1 MIMTEEPK
9 TVLLDPSINV
19 KNMIEESIT
28 RLDDLRKVEVRR
40 IDEKI
45 DANDAKYQIQFVDS
59 KEAVLAALVA
69 TKEAINKADV
79 ANEKRFDSV
88 NEFRNTLADQQTK
101 LLTRTEYES
110 AHKALAEKIDGV
122 TDRINR
128 TEGASGV
135 YVTQSDLNSA
145 LNKLQTNIETTLQ
158 PVVAFMNSQTGK
170 TNGLVQQWV
179 YVVGFF
185 GIISTIITLVIF
197 LTGHFK

>member
-1 MIMTEEPK
+1 MIMIEEPK

-19 KNMIEESIT
+19 KSMIEEST
-28 RLDDLRKVEVRR
+28 QRLDDLRKVEVKR

-45 DANDAKYQIQFVDS
+45 DANDEKYQIQFND
-59 KEAVLAALVA
+59 A
-69 TKEAINKADV
+69 KEAINKADQ

-135 YVTQSDLNSA
+135 YVTQNDLNSA